1 MKTIATV
8 DNWVRVMRPLRLD
21 LAGGWSDTPPIC
33 NLVGGCVL
41 NAAVALDGKEPVIA
55 EVRRI
60 AKKAVLV
67 ESRDLG
73 KKGVLT
79 KKSEIYG
86 RIDPHDWCA
95 LVKSALAV
103 MKYDFSQ
110 GGLEIRISADVPKG
124 SGMGTSSIL
133 GSALIEALARTLSRS
148 ASTPEKIAALTL
160 EMERV
165 MQTGGG
171 WEDQVG
177 ALYPGV
183 KLIET
188 KPGKEQK
195 LKVTRLS
202 AKAEAAF
209 ARLLRE
215 RGVLY
220 FTGQKRMA
228 RNVLRGVL
236 DFYKENP
243 DNLAHE
249 IIAELKKNAKKAF
262 EALEKGKIATFLT
275 CLNHYWL
282 SKKALDAGSTNPG
295 VETIIARIAPWC
307 AAVELTGA
315 GGGGFLFALATSREA
330 KSRMQ
335 RALTRLAGEGRLYSF
350 SIVV

>member
-1 MKTIATV
+1 MKKTTTGEWIKVT
-8 DNWVRVMRPLRLD
+8 RPLRLD

-41 NAAVALDGKEPVIA
+41 NAAVELDGKEPVIA

-60 AKKAVLV
+60 TQKEVRV

-73 KKGVLT
+73 KKGTLR
-79 KKSEIYG
+79 KKREIYG
-86 RIDPHDWCA
+86 KIDPHDWCA

-103 MKYDFSQ
+103 TKYDFSQ

-133 GSALIEALARTLSRS
+133 GSALIEALVRTSARSVV
-148 ASTPEKIAALTL
+148 APEKIAALTL

-188 KPGKEQK
+188 KKGAEQK
-195 LKVTRLS
+195 LKVTRLNP
-202 AKAEAAF
+202 KAEAAF
-209 ARLLRE
+209 ARLIRE

-236 DFYKENP
+236 DFYRENP

-249 IIAELKKNAKKAF
+249 IIAELKKNAKRAF
-262 EALEKGKIATFLT
+262 EALEKGKTATFLT

-330 KSRMQ
+330 KARMQ
-335 RALTRLAGEGRLYSF
+335 RALTKLSGEGRLYSF
-350 SIVV
+350 RIVG